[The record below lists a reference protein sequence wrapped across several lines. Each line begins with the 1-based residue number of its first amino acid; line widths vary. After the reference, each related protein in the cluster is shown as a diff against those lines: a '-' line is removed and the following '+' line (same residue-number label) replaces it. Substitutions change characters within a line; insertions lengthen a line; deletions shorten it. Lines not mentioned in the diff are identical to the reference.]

1 VKLVWT
7 RLALADLRHVHDYIA
22 AERPRAAAE
31 ITEHISRATRMIAE
45 HPEMGRHG
53 RVAGTRELVV
63 AGTPFLFA
71 YRVRGE
77 RVEVLALLHAARR
90 WPDSL

>member
-1 VKLVWT
+1 MKLFWT
-7 RLALADLRHVHDYIA
+7 RLALDDLRHVHDYIA
-22 AERPRAAAE
+22 TKRPRAAAE
-31 ITEHISRATRMIAE
+31 IAEHISRATRMIAE
-45 HPEMGRHG
+45 HPEMGRPG

-63 AGTPFLFA
+63 AGTPFLIA
-71 YRVRGE
+71 HSIRGE